1 MMLNIGEARI
11 NHPDKLMVY
20 TTHQN
25 GKIED
30 GLLWVQSKLL
40 KQKG

>member
-1 MMLNIGEARI
+1 
-11 NHPDKLMVY
+11 LMVY

-40 KQKG
+40 KQKD

>member
-1 MMLNIGEARI
+1 MMLNIEARI
-11 NHPDKLMVY
+11 NQPDKLMVY

-30 GLLWVQSKLL
+30 GLL
-40 KQKG
+40 